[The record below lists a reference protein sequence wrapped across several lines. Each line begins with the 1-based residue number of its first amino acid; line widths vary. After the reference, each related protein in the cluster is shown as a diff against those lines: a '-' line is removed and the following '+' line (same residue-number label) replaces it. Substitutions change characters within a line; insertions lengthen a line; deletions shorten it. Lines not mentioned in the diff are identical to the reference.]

1 MGDFPFVLLFC
12 HVSKWLKSCLWLL
25 LCTVQKLK
33 GFGYVCWKA
42 SALHTCTLLSQK
54 SASIGQDK
62 EKLKTFLFLEAGCKK
77 IFKTSVN
84 HSVLQASWDT
94 GASLFF
100 CYFPSFF
107 LSSSAHCGWFSSA
120 FQPTS
125 PAYVMLAIKVV
136 NDHLATALRKTL
148 DLILPLPLDFPEK
161 KVCSFAALSK
171 IQLLTT
177 ICVLVNKALC
187 PRKHV
192 LCASMWGCHM
202 HVAVA
207 FLPQKM
213 MV

>member
-1 MGDFPFVLLFC
+1 MC
-12 HVSKWLKSCLWLL
+12 
-25 LCTVQKLK
+25 
-33 GFGYVCWKA
+33 A
-42 SALHTCTLLSQK
+42 
-54 SASIGQDK
+54 
-62 EKLKTFLFLEAGCKK
+62 EKLQLSIPAPCSPRSQQVLAKARKSSKPFYFSRLVARKV
-77 IFKTSVN
+77 FKTSVN
-84 HSVLQASWDT
+84 HSVFQASWVT

-107 LSSSAHCGWFSSA
+107 LSWSAHNGWFSSA

-136 NDHLATALRKTL
+136 DDHLATALRKTL
-148 DLILPLPLDFPEK
+148 NLILPLPLPLDFPEK

-177 ICVLVNKALC
+177 IFVLVNKALC

-207 FLPQKM
+207 FLPQNM